1 LKWTK
6 AFRKAAGKE
15 MVVDTTLTFA
25 AKRHVPTRYS
35 RDLVAT
41 TLKTMQRVAEIR
53 TKRERAFYKNRMAG
67 NKAAQRAAD
76 RKLVEEN
83 QHMLPEV
90 RALLSQTADLETDAN
105 THLNSQMEEEETRE
119 KVPILVE
126 RSKRRARV
134 AEDAMDIE

>member
-1 LKWTK
+1 
-6 AFRKAAGKE
+6 
-15 MVVDTTLTFA
+15 MIVDTTLTFA

-41 TLKTMQRVAEIR
+41 TLKTMQRVSEIR
-53 TKRERAFYKNRMAG
+53 TRRERVFYKNRMAG
-67 NKAAQRAAD
+67 NAALKRTAD

-90 RALLSQTADLETDAN
+90 RALLSQSADLVETVD
-105 THLNSQMEEEETRE
+105 EEKAEERE

-126 RSKRRARV
+126 KARRRQKTSNQ
-134 AEDAMDIE
+134 DAMDLE